1 MDNMSFYDQYPTKSS
16 NYVVRPLPSSRI
28 SFAAGTRFTNRFDS
42 RMSDF
47 IKKSTYNIKPVKKE
61 RDSLLRY
68 RAPAATIPVGPYQ
81 SVTKLD
87 YTYPSDDLLKAMNP
101 QPKWIYRSK
110 SDAGIG
116 RLVDNDYQYF
126 NSRRGSTMTG
136 QISEQRCESEA
147 SSRKTASSRKEDDQS
162 VSKDNIVLLDC
173 SGVPNESK
181 QFPNPEKDDNYYA
194 FHKPLVG
201 DCRDRYIE
209 NAYIKRAVEGTIIPF
224 QIESRNIDQEK
235 RHFVPRQIRFT
246 DTLNKVAVARPNSI
260 AKMPSK
266 LPGLIKYNTSDN
278 LLVGKTNPVQQ
289 PQTTARVTL
298 YHKPP
303 AAISLDNDMMRTY
316 DKQAKLREMLQK

>member
-1 MDNMSFYDQYPTKSS
+1 MDNMSFYEQYPTKSS
-16 NYVVRPLPSSRI
+16 NHLVRPLPSSRI
-28 SFAAGTRFTNRFDS
+28 SFAAGTRFTNRYDR

-61 RDSLLRY
+61 RDSLLRF

-110 SDAGIG
+110 SDAGVG
-116 RLVDNDYQYF
+116 RLVDTDYQYF

-136 QISEQRCESEA
+136 EISEQRCESEA
-147 SSRKTASSRKEDDQS
+147 SGRKTASSRTEDNQS
-162 VSKDNIVLLDC
+162 VSKENIVLFDY
-173 SGVPNESK
+173 SGVSKESK
-181 QFPNPEKDDNYYA
+181 QFPNDKEDNYYA
-194 FHKPLVG
+194 FYKPLVG

-209 NAYIKRAVEGTIIPF
+209 NAYIKRAVEGNIIPF
-224 QIESRNIDQEK
+224 QIESTNINQEK

-246 DTLNKVAVARPNSI
+246 DTLNKGAVARPNSI

-278 LLVGKTNPVQQ
+278 FLVGKTNHVQQ

-303 AAISLDNDMMRTY
+303 AAITLDNDMMRTY
-316 DKQAKLREMLQK
+316 DKQAKLREMIQK

>member
-1 MDNMSFYDQYPTKSS
+1 MDNMSFYEQYPTKSS
-16 NYVVRPLPSSRI
+16 NHLVRSLPSSRI
-28 SFAAGTRFTNRFDS
+28 SFAAGTRFTNRYDR

-116 RLVDNDYQYF
+116 RLVDTDYQYF

-136 QISEQRCESEA
+136 EISEQRCESEA
-147 SSRKTASSRKEDDQS
+147 S
-162 VSKDNIVLLDC
+162 
-173 SGVPNESK
+173 
-181 QFPNPEKDDNYYA
+181 
-194 FHKPLVG
+194 G

-209 NAYIKRAVEGTIIPF
+209 NAYIKRAVEGNIIPF
-224 QIESRNIDQEK
+224 QIESTNINQEK

-246 DTLNKVAVARPNSI
+246 DTLNKGAVARPNSI

-278 LLVGKTNPVQQ
+278 FLVGKTNHVQQ

-303 AAISLDNDMMRTY
+303 AAITLDNDMMRTY
-316 DKQAKLREMLQK
+316 DKQAKLREMIQK

>member
-1 MDNMSFYDQYPTKSS
+1 MSFYEQYPTKSS
-16 NYVVRPLPSSRI
+16 NHLVRSLPSSRI
-28 SFAAGTRFTNRFDS
+28 SFAAGTRFTNRYDR

-116 RLVDNDYQYF
+116 RLVDTDYQYF

-136 QISEQRCESEA
+136 EISEQRCESEA
-147 SSRKTASSRKEDDQS
+147 SGRKTASSRTEDNQS
-162 VSKDNIVLLDC
+162 VSKDNIVLLDY
-173 SGVPNESK
+173 SGVSKESK
-181 QFPNPEKDDNYYA
+181 QFPNDKEDNYYA
-194 FHKPLVG
+194 FYKPLVG

-209 NAYIKRAVEGTIIPF
+209 NAYIKRAVEGNIIPF
-224 QIESRNIDQEK
+224 QIESTNINQEK

-246 DTLNKVAVARPNSI
+246 DTLNKGAVARPNSI

-278 LLVGKTNPVQQ
+278 FLVGKTNHVQQ

-303 AAISLDNDMMRTY
+303 VAITLDNDMMRTY
-316 DKQAKLREMLQK
+316 DKQAKLREMIQK